1 MVIPA
6 DMGMPWVSVVTN
18 PVTGAGEYRL
28 ATFFLQ
34 AMVTGAITLAFL
46 IFWLIQRDRIRD
58 GDISLLFLQSYG
70 AFQVIL
76 DSTRYDSLYFRSN
89 GFVSVVQV
97 LGALAI
103 VLGVT
108 VFAARMIYAGG
119 WKKWYPAL
127 WVPQLA
133 GIGLAGYMEYHVQR
147 YGHEAL
153 FAYSSMGAALA
164 VVLLLTL
171 VSRSL
176 AIRMEKQRKQQMF
189 GVVDAEGDVH
199 NA

>member
-1 MVIPA
+1 
-6 DMGMPWVSVVTN
+6 
-18 PVTGAGEYRL
+18 
-28 ATFFLQ
+28 
-34 AMVTGAITLAFL
+34 
-46 IFWLIQRDRIRD
+46 
-58 GDISLLFLQSYG
+58 
-70 AFQVIL
+70 
-76 DSTRYDSLYFRSN
+76 
-89 GFVSVVQV
+89 
-97 LGALAI
+97 
-103 VLGVT
+103 
-108 VFAARMIYAGG
+108 
-119 WKKWYPAL
+119 
-127 WVPQLA
+127 
-133 GIGLAGYMEYHVQR
+133 MEYHVQR